1 MGTTHALKSFS
12 NVLIPNS
19 FKLCILEII
28 EPRARPPALA
38 KFSALFKNVHFSLK
52 ITPRY
57 LYVLTV
63 SSSLLPTLIVMFYK
77 YKYIIVNL
85 FFPPRFFFV
94 FFFFFLSGNFIMIAP
109 FPDHYPLEPF

>member
-28 EPRARPPALA
+28 EPRARPPALV

-77 YKYIIVNL
+77 YKTDRQTDN
-85 FFPPRFFFV
+85 
-94 FFFFFLSGNFIMIAP
+94 NFYFEALVKLHDIQAQNNI
-109 FPDHYPLEPF
+109 